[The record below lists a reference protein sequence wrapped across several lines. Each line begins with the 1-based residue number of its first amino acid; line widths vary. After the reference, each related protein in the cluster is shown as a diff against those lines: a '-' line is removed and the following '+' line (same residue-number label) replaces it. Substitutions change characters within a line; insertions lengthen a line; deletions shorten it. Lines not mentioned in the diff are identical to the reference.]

1 MRSENPDDFI
11 DIKLNDILNHACVKR
26 NFKNT
31 KTLNVYENH
40 FGGVYQ

>member
-1 MRSENPDDFI
+1 MHSENPDDFI
-11 DIKLNDILNHACVKR
+11 DIKLNDILNRAYVKH
-26 NFKNT
+26 NLTNT